1 MQNTQER
8 KRKMLFYQVGIL
20 LAIILCVSGCQKNK
34 GNNKAVNPSSVSTT
48 QNQGKEN
55 HYDTKLTGVIK
66 EIDLERNNITLYDI
80 DKKRDITFSYSGG
93 TDIKDRYEKRLT
105 MDQMEIGQIVDAYY
119 YNTSKKMTL
128 MNINKDSWDYSN
140 IDRYTMEKTN
150 SIIQL
155 GDRKYQYDENLIISS
170 GSELIDTIDLNQ
182 KDQLLVRG
190 IDNKIYS
197 VSVTKGHGYIR
208 LKNYNDFIGGT
219 IEVGYGIIVPIVDN
233 MLIVAREGSY
243 RVRLENGDLTAEKNV
258 TLLRDEEITLDM
270 SQYHKKE
277 PEVGYV
283 NFQIDPKG
291 ADLYIN
297 GKLKEYEDPV
307 KLNYGKYDIKVTMT
321 GYEDYEGIL
330 TIGGSTSTIIISL
343 AEGSA
348 KVKGNG
354 SKSSSDSSSSSANSG
369 TSGTSSSVN
378 NSSSDNS
385 SSDNSSKNNNSSTSI
400 EDKDGNTSS
409 SNSQTGT
416 KKTDNDHKITVEAP
430 KGAEVYLNGTLKGTV
445 PVSFKKEIGTHTIT
459 LSQNGYTTRSYT
471 VEVADDG
478 EDVTLNFPEMTKTQ

>member
-1 MQNTQER
+1 MYNTQER
-8 KRKMLFYQVGIL
+8 KGKRLFCQLGIL
-20 LAIILCVSGCQKNK
+20 FIIVICITGCQKSRGSK
-34 GNNKAVNPSSVSTT
+34 KVVNPSSLSTA
-48 QNQGKEN
+48 QNIGKEN
-55 HYDTKLTGVIK
+55 PYDTTSTGVIK
-66 EIDLERNNITLYDI
+66 EIDLERNNITIFDI
-80 DKKRDITFSYSGG
+80 DKKRDITFLYSSA

-140 IDRYTMEKTN
+140 VDRYTMEKTN
-150 SIIQL
+150 RIIRL
-155 GDRKYQYDENLIISS
+155 GEKNYQYDENLIISS
-170 GSELIDTIDLNQ
+170 GTELIDSIDLNQ

-190 IDNKIYS
+190 IGSKVYS
-197 VSVTKGHGYIR
+197 ICVTKGHGYIR

-219 IEVGYGIIVPIVDN
+219 VEVGYGIIVPIVDN
-233 MLIVAREGSY
+233 MLIVAREGAY
-243 RVRLENGDLTAEKNV
+243 CVRLENGDLKAEKNI

-270 SQYHKKE
+270 AQYHKKE
-277 PEVGYV
+277 PKVGYV

-307 KLNYGKYDIKVTMT
+307 KLNYGKYEIKVTMT

-348 KVKGNG
+348 KVKDN
-354 SKSSSDSSSSSANSG
+354 KSSSNSG
-369 TSGTSSSVN
+369 TSASSGSSNN
-378 NSSSDNS
+378 NSSGNRSDS
-385 SSDNSSKNNNSSTSI
+385 NNNSSGEDSKNDSERSTSI
-400 EDKDGNTSS
+400 EDKDDSS
-409 SNSQTGT
+409 SDNGSQSGT
-416 KKTDNDHKITVEAP
+416 KKTDNAHKITIDAP

-459 LSQNGYTTRSYT
+459 LSQTGYTTRSYT
-471 VEVADDG
+471 VDVVDDG
-478 EDVTLNFPEMTKTQ
+478 EDVILNFPEMTKTQ